1 MVLDSE
7 RTLGRTDDI
16 DANGASQVTRRRS
29 QRGVWTEPA
38 KVCHE
43 HSANRDTTPIVVL

>member
-16 DANGASQVTRRRS
+16 DTNGASQVTRRRS

-38 KVCHE
+38 EVGHD
-43 HSANRDTTPIVVL
+43 HPADGYAVAIVVS